1 MSKKKLEVVS
11 YSGYMGEEAPRA
23 FIHGAVRVEVVE
35 ILERWKEQ
43 GVLERG
49 IKNYFKVKGD
59 DGLVYT
65 LCYDEQENVWT
76 YRRQDKQG
84 QRLNL

>member
-1 MSKKKLEVVS
+1 MSKKKFEVVS

-23 FIHGAVRVEVVE
+23 FILGAVRVEVVE

-43 GVLERG
+43 TLTEKSVKRC
-49 IKNYFKVKGD
+49 FKVKGD

-76 YRRQDKQG
+76 HRQP
-84 QRLNL
+84 